1 MQSMWNVL
9 LGFSGA
15 DVTFHFLVALQLL
28 ELTQKEKN
36 KEKKKKKELT
46 QKYWHSPFRAN
57 AVIEC

>member
-9 LGFSGA
+9 LGFLGA

-36 KEKKKKKELT
+36 KEKKKKELT

>member
-36 KEKKKKKELT
+36 KEKKKKKRINPKVLT
-46 QKYWHSPFRAN
+46 FT
-57 AVIEC
+57 I

>member
-9 LGFSGA
+9 LGLSGA

-36 KEKKKKKELT
+36 KEKKKKELT
-46 QKYWHSPFRAN
+46 QKYRHSPFRAN
-57 AVIEC
+57 AVI

>member
-36 KEKKKKKELT
+36 KEKKRKELT

>member
-36 KEKKKKKELT
+36 KEKKKKRINLKVST
-46 QKYWHSPFRAN
+46 FT
-57 AVIEC
+57 I